1 MTCKQLEQQL
11 NLINGVKVEVKKV
24 TKSGRI
30 TGKSTTY
37 QLSVEHGKFYIAGF
51 TLKDL
56 VKTIENESKDGM
68 LTMNA
73 RYGKASTMT
82 IRVA

>member
-1 MTCKQLEQQL
+1 MTCKQLEKQL
-11 NLINGVKVEVKKV
+11 NLINDVKVEVKKV

-30 TGKSTTY
+30 TGSTITY
-37 QLSVEHGKFYIAGF
+37 RLSVEHDKFYVAAF

-56 VKTIENESKDGM
+56 VKTIERESANGK

-73 RYGKASTMT
+73 RYGKQSTMT
-82 IRVA
+82 INVA

>member
-1 MTCKQLEQQL
+1 MTCKQLEKQL
-11 NLINGVKVEVKKV
+11 NLINDVNVEVKKV
-24 TKSGRI
+24 VKSGRI

-37 QLSVEHGKFYIAGF
+37 QLSVEHGKFYVAGF

-56 VKTIENESKDGM
+56 VKTIERESVNGK

-73 RYGKASTMT
+73 RYGKQSTMT
-82 IRVA
+82 INVA

>member
-1 MTCKQLEQQL
+1 MTCKQLEKQM
-11 NLINGVKVEVKKV
+11 NLINDVKVEVKKV

-30 TGKSTTY
+30 TGTSTKY

-56 VKTIENESKDGM
+56 VKEIERQSVNGK

-73 RYGKASTMT
+73 RYGKQATMT
-82 IRVA
+82 INVA